1 MEWMEVNGVALRY
14 AVSGGGDK
22 DLVLVHE
29 LGGALESWND
39 VLPALEK
46 EFRVLRYDQRGFG
59 LSEKSKGTLN
69 INDMTGDIAALT
81 AAVGMNGP
89 CCVVGTAMGAG
100 IAMAYSMH
108 YPERVARQVLT
119 SPATG
124 TTADRASNTRTAPS
138 WLRRMACGRRSMPVS
153 TAPIPRFSARTRQF
167 ARYRARWLAN
177 DPMVSPRSIACW
189 ARST

>member
-59 LSEKSKGTLN
+59 LGEVQGHPQHQRHDGRYRGADGRCRHEWSLLRCRYGN
-69 INDMTGDIAALT
+69 GCGNCHGVFDALS
-81 AAVGMNGP
+81 
-89 CCVVGTAMGAG
+89 GAG
-100 IAMAYSMH
+100 
-108 YPERVARQVLT
+108 
-119 SPATG
+119 G
-124 TTADRASNTRTAPS
+124 ASG
-138 WLRRMACGRRSMPVS
+138 L
-153 TAPIPRFSARTRQF
+153 
-167 ARYRARWLAN
+167 
-177 DPMVSPRSIACW
+177 
-189 ARST
+189 